1 MEDEDPGVGIDPV
14 VPGPVDIHLAPV
26 VPDPVGAQPVPMVL
40 GFADIQPAPV
50 VQGPLNAPFVIPL
63 MLDNNNDSSDDESTA
78 MTDNVIAPPA
88 FNGKA
93 GQDPSDWLR
102 HFILY
107 STFKGY
113 TPERQ
118 KSLFKVL
125 LTGGAADWL
134 EGQGFPAETTFNDLK
149 QAFEQLFKSPNVL
162 KYKNAKEVFTKRQ
175 GISQSVDDYVTDMIK
190 IGRAI
195 ETSDQML
202 QFAVLNGL
210 RPELA
215 TYVTQRQ
222 PENMADLLQAARIA
236 ELTLPASKDTELHNN
251 VDRLMA
257 HWDKL
262 STAQVTERRR
272 YLSPRARRFPCPQKG

>member
-1 MEDEDPGVGIDPV
+1 M
-14 VPGPVDIHLAPV
+14 
-26 VPDPVGAQPVPMVL
+26 
-40 GFADIQPAPV
+40 
-50 VQGPLNAPFVIPL
+50 
-63 MLDNNNDSSDDESTA
+63 
-78 MTDNVIAPPA
+78 
-88 FNGKA
+88 
-93 GQDPSDWLR
+93 
-102 HFILY
+102 
-107 STFKGY
+107 
-113 TPERQ
+113 
-118 KSLFKVL
+118 FKVL

-149 QAFEQLFKSPNVL
+149 QAFEQRFKSPNVL
-162 KYKNAKEVFTKRQ
+162 KYKNAKEVFTRRQ

-195 ETSDQML
+195 EISDQML

-236 ELTLPASKDTELHNN
+236 ELTLPASKDTELHNK

-262 STAQVTERRR
+262 STAQVTERR
-272 YLSPRARRFPCPQKG
+272 SPSPARARRFPCPQKG